1 MLGSLGY
8 NRLIITMVLKKALI
22 VLAAFA
28 VAVSSARANAFA
40 PVAAVRSA
48 AGAVRKTVTKNRFAP
63 SNE

>member
-1 MLGSLGY
+1 
-8 NRLIITMVLKKALI
+8 MVLKKALI
-22 VLAAFA
+22 VLAFA
-28 VAVSSARANAFA
+28 VAVSSVRANAFA